1 MKPVYRLSW
10 CLRCGPTVGPL
21 WFPLPPPFS
30 SVQSPPPGELTWKD
44 LYLGPILVADW
55 PGEGTLPQGF
65 TTNGDS
71 AAWLI
76 GRGQVA
82 SLHFSFFCFNQQPL
96 HCLSPPHL
104 QLCFV
109 TVERCGPVHVFRHR
123 CLPLN
128 TSWIIS
134 SFTICCRF
142 FSWLLRSTLG
152 WLLLWTLSPE
162 SCVFEVSDRYFSSP
176 HVTCFKL
183 FFSVLKERYTFYMN
197 KHK

>member
-1 MKPVYRLSW
+1 MVFKVWPYCWSSLVS
-10 CLRCGPTVGPL
+10 P
-21 WFPLPPPFS
+21 PPPFS

-109 TVERCGPVHVFRHR
+109 TVERCGAG
-123 CLPLN
+123 LS
-128 TSWIIS
+128 TSLG
-134 SFTICCRF
+134 TIV
-142 FSWLLRSTLG
+142 
-152 WLLLWTLSPE
+152 LLWTRLGLFPVSPFAADSSLGCWDQHLVGCYYGPCHPNPVSLRSVTDTSPLHMLPVLS
-162 SCVFEVSDRYFSSP
+162 
-176 HVTCFKL
+176 
-183 FFSVLKERYTFYMN
+183 FFLSVLKEKYTFYMN